1 MVVLVPELRVSVAN
15 VLKLEIFMYHS
26 SAHASIYYLSDRVAM
41 HTCMAPA
48 CSTDLRDFVSF

>member
-41 HTCMAPA
+41 QYMHGARLFDRLT
-48 CSTDLRDFVSF
+48 